1 MAGRHCR
8 ISKREEMKDFLKIVI
23 ISLLIF
29 FGIIYIEERETLVYP
44 FVGWVKPKP
53 AAPLDRDRIAKIII
67 DFNKTLV
74 EAYEKSNVAILK
86 GADEEVKGQINFEI
100 AFLHAKGWSFIPK
113 FSRMDVSDVRFEDNK
128 LKVITSEDWNIRV
141 LDHKKQEER
150 FKDETYKM
158 IYTLEKN
165 GEAWLITTIYPEREN
180 PAKPRAN
187 G

>member
-8 ISKREEMKDFLKIVI
+8 IYKREKMKDFLKIAI

-29 FGIIYIEERETLVYP
+29 FGIIYIEERETLIYP
-44 FVGWVKPKP
+44 ILGWVKPRP
-53 AAPLDRDRIAKIII
+53 AAPLDRDRIAKIVM
-67 DFNKTLV
+67 DFNKTLA

-86 GADEEVKGQINFEI
+86 GADEALKGEIDFEI
-100 AFLHAKGWSFIPK
+100 GFLHTKGWSFLPK
-113 FSRMDVSDVRFEDNK
+113 FSRLDISDVRFEDNS
-128 LKVITSEDWNIRV
+128 LKVITSEDWNIRI

-150 FKDETYKM
+150 LKDETYKM

-165 GEAWLITTIYPEREN
+165 GGTWLITTIYPEREN
-180 PAKPRAN
+180 PAKPRDN